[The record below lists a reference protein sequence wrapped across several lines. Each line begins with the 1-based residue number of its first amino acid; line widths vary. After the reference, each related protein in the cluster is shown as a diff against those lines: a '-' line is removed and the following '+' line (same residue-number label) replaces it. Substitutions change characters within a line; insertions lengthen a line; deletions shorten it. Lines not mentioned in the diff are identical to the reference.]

1 MKSLE
6 YQEPRVQFTEGTG
19 QNLVKPDLRVKENK
33 YFDSFLMRLKNIMI
47 KNNFNYRF
55 LLKET

>member
-1 MKSLE
+1 MKSPE

-33 YFDSFLMRLKNIMI
+33 YFDSF
-47 KNNFNYRF
+47 FNANEKYYGQ
-55 LLKET
+55 K